1 MEWEEKDLQDLET
14 AVELLESPG
23 FIAKVSGLM
32 GAPIEYVLDRLPK
45 GAGDKITNAVHVSL
59 RAAVNT
65 AAVTL
70 GTRGRGSP
78 WLKSHMAVAGLSGGV
93 GGVFGLAA
101 LPIELPI
108 TTTIILRS
116 IADIARSEGED
127 LLTPEARLACLEVF
141 AMGGPSASDDATES
155 GYFAVRAAL
164 AHAVSEAAKYVAG
177 RSVVEDGAPVIVR
190 LLAQIAARF
199 NTVVGEKIIAQG
211 VPVVGALGGATINV
225 LFIDH
230 FQDMARGHF
239 IVRRLER
246 EYGEEEIRKRYEQ
259 LLAGRE

>member
-1 MEWEEKDLQDLET
+1 
-14 AVELLESPG
+14 
-23 FIAKVSGLM
+23 
-32 GAPIEYVLDRLPK
+32 
-45 GAGDKITNAVHVSL
+45 
-59 RAAVNT
+59 
-65 AAVTL
+65 
-70 GTRGRGSP
+70 
-78 WLKSHMAVAGLSGGV
+78 
-93 GGVFGLAA
+93 
-101 LPIELPI
+101 
-108 TTTIILRS
+108 
-116 IADIARSEGED
+116 
-127 LLTPEARLACLEVF
+127 
-141 AMGGPSASDDATES
+141 
-155 GYFAVRAAL
+155 
-164 AHAVSEAAKYVAG
+164 
-177 RSVVEDGAPVIVR
+177 VVEDGAPVIVR